1 MAAPPGA
8 RRGAGERQAEG
19 ARRAGGERQLAGPA
33 QVPAEIDELFAPSPG
48 PICSWCDF
56 RRHCPEGQAAG
67 PERRPWDG
75 LAE

>member
-1 MAAPPGA
+1 AVPP
-8 RRGAGERQAEG
+8 E
-19 ARRAGGERQLAGPA
+19 
-33 QVPAEIDELFAPSPG
+33 VDELFAPTPG

-75 LAE
+75 LAD